1 MDDRKISTLFLD
13 IGGVLLSNGWGH
25 DFRQK
30 AVDKFHLDKE
40 EMEERHSIMFVTYE
54 EGRIT
59 LNEYLDRV
67 IFYKKRDF
75 TFNEFRDFMFSLT
88 TPHEEMIAF
97 IKKIKQQYG
106 LKIIAVS
113 NEARELNAYRI
124 HTFKLNSFIDFF
136 VSSCYVHIRKPDT
149 RIFKLALDL
158 GDVTANEVIY
168 IDDVQIF
175 TDVATGLGIKSICHK
190 DYLSTAKALA
200 QLELIIRENI
210 SNNHHIS
217 SANKLITLKSKQ

>member
-1 MDDRKISTLFLD
+1 MDERKITTLFLD
-13 IGGVLLSNGWGH
+13 IGGVLLSNGWGQ

-30 AVDKFHLDKE
+30 AVDEFHLNKA

-54 EGRIT
+54 EGRIS
-59 LNEYLDRV
+59 LDEYLSRV

-88 TPHEEMIAF
+88 SPHEEMIAYV
-97 IKKIKQQYG
+97 KKIKQQYG

-124 HTFKLNSFIDFF
+124 HTFKLDSFIDFF
-136 VSSCYVHIRKPDT
+136 VSSCYVHLRKPDT
-149 RIFKLALDL
+149 AIFRLALD
-158 GDVTANEVIY
+158 GAQVPVDEIAY
-168 IDDVQIF
+168 IDDVQMF
-175 TDVATGLGIKSICHK
+175 VDVAKDIGITSIHHT

-200 QLELIIRENI
+200 QLGLITDEIF
-210 SNNHHIS
+210 HTTDDIS
-217 SANKLITLKSKQ
+217 SINKLITLKSNQ

>member
-1 MDDRKISTLFLD
+1 MDKRKITTLFLD

-30 AVDKFHLDKE
+30 AVNKFHLDKE
-40 EMEERHSIMFVTYE
+40 EVEERHSIMFVTNE

-67 IFYKKRDF
+67 VFYKKRDF
-75 TFNEFRDFMFSLT
+75 TFNQFRDFIFSLT
-88 TPHEEMIAF
+88 TPHEDMIAF
-97 IKKIKQQYG
+97 IKKIKQQYN
-106 LKIIAVS
+106 LKIVAVS

-136 VSSCYVHIRKPDT
+136 VSSCYVHIRKPDY

-158 GDVTANEVIY
+158 ADVSADEVIY
-168 IDDVQIF
+168 IDDVQMFVDIAE
-175 TDVATGLGIKSICHK
+175 DVGIKSICHK

-200 QLELIIRENI
+200 QLGVIVRENI
-210 SNNHHIS
+210 SN
-217 SANKLITLKSKQ
+217 KR